1 MGKMCHEYLLEE
13 LKSEI
18 EVKREKLNNLILRE
32 VSKEEVLKFSVELD
46 KLIHKYYKYSNKK
59 NEQ

>member
-1 MGKMCHEYLLEE
+1 MCHEHLLEE

-46 KLIHKYYKYSNKK
+46 ILIHKYYKYSNKK